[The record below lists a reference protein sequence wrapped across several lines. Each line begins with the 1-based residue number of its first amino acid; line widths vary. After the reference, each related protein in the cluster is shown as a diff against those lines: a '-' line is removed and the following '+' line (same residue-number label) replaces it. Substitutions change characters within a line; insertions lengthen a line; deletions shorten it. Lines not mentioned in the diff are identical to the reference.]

1 MRILL
6 KNGILLTPFREIKG
20 GGILTENE
28 KILLLFEASEEIKRC
43 EDKLRKESEDLKI
56 IDVKGNYISPGFID
70 IHTHGGGGYDFMDG
84 SVESILEAIKTH
96 MRYGTTSI
104 VPTTLTST
112 LEDLFLTLDNFKR
125 AKEKN
130 NGPELLGIH
139 LEGPYFSIEQRG
151 AQDPRF
157 IRNPKPEEYLKI
169 LEYSKD
175 IVRWTIA
182 PELPGAL
189 ELGLELK
196 KRGILPSIGH
206 SNAHYEEVLKAFEY
220 GYTHITHL
228 YSGMSM
234 VRRINGYRYA
244 GVVES
249 AYLIDEITVEV
260 IADGK
265 HLPKSLLQL
274 AYKIKGAD
282 HICLIT
288 DSMRAAGMPE
298 GEYIL
303 GSLQSGQR
311 VIVKDE
317 VAWLPSRDAFAGSV
331 ATSNRLVK
339 TMAEIV
345 RVPLIETIK
354 MMTAT
359 PARVMNVFDRK
370 GSLAPGKD
378 ADIVVFDQDI
388 NIKLVI
394 VKGEIKVENLI

>member
-6 KNGILLTPFREIKG
+6 KNGILLTPFREIRG

-28 KILLLFEASEEIKRC
+28 KILLLFETSEDIKRY
-43 EDKLRKESEDLKI
+43 EDKLRKKSEDLKI
-56 IDVKGNYISPGFID
+56 IDVKGYYISPGFID

-130 NGPELLGIH
+130 SGPELLGVH

-206 SNAHYEEVLKAFEY
+206 SNAQYEEVLKAFEY

-274 AYKIKGAD
+274 AYKIKGSD

-317 VAWLPSRDAFAGSV
+317 VAWLPSKDAFAGSV

-339 TMAEIV
+339 TMAEIAG
-345 RVPLIETIK
+345 VPLIEAIK

-370 GSLAPGKD
+370 GSLSPGKD

-394 VKGEIKVENLI
+394 VKGEIKAENLI

>member
-6 KNGILLTPFREIKG
+6 KNGILLTPFREIRG

-28 KILLLFEASEEIKRC
+28 KILLLFETSEEIKRY
-43 EDKLRKESEDLKI
+43 EDKLRKKSEDLKI
-56 IDVKGNYISPGFID
+56 IDVKGYYISPGFID

-130 NGPELLGIH
+130 SGPELLGVH

-206 SNAHYEEVLKAFEY
+206 SNAQYEEVLKAFEY

-274 AYKIKGAD
+274 AYKIKGSD

-317 VAWLPSRDAFAGSV
+317 VAWLPSKDAFAGSV

-339 TMAEIV
+339 TMAEIAG
-345 RVPLIETIK
+345 VPLIEAIK

-370 GSLAPGKD
+370 GSLSPGKD

-394 VKGEIKVENLI
+394 VKGEIKAENLI

>member
-1 MRILL
+1 
-6 KNGILLTPFREIKG
+6 
-20 GGILTENE
+20 
-28 KILLLFEASEEIKRC
+28 
-43 EDKLRKESEDLKI
+43 
-56 IDVKGNYISPGFID
+56 
-70 IHTHGGGGYDFMDG
+70 MDG

-112 LEDLFLTLDNFKR
+112 LEDLFLTLDNFNR

-130 NGPELLGIH
+130 SGPELLGVH

-206 SNAHYEEVLKAFEY
+206 SNAQYEEVLKAFEY

-274 AYKIKGAD
+274 AYKIKGSD

-317 VAWLPSRDAFAGSV
+317 VAWLPSKDAFAGSV

-339 TMAEIV
+339 TMAEIAG
-345 RVPLIETIK
+345 VPLIEAIK

-370 GSLAPGKD
+370 GSLSPGKD

-394 VKGEIKVENLI
+394 VKGEIKAENLI